1 MCTLTFI
8 AVDGGA
14 GNPPGLRVVMNRD
27 ELRAREE
34 ALAPQWRELAGG
46 EGGEGGMRA
55 IWPTDPVGGGT
66 WIAANSAGMVLCLLN
81 LNLEPK
87 PELPAGLI
95 SRGQIIPRF
104 VQAESGGQLLE
115 ALRGA
120 DLSRFAPFR
129 LVVAPRATDHEVVVW
144 ECRWDREQLEVI
156 KHERLPVCFVSSGL
170 GDRVVQPRVELFKQR
185 LAVVPTPEM
194 QDRFHGHQWP
204 GQGDVSVMMGRE
216 DARTVSV
223 TTVEVGGAAG
233 APEVRMV
240 YRPIPEWVGGGGRG
254 VRDEEDAGPLAVIS
268 RTMVTHPGCV

>member
-1 MCTLTFI
+1 LTFI

-27 ELRAREE
+27 ELRTREE
-34 ALAPQWRELAGG
+34 ALAPQWRELGG
-46 EGGEGGMRA
+46 GDGGMRA

-87 PELPAGLI
+87 PELPKGLI

-104 VQAESGGQLLE
+104 VQAESAGQLLE
-115 ALRGA
+115 AVRGA
-120 DLSRFAPFR
+120 DLTKFAPFR
-129 LVVAPRATDHEVVVW
+129 LVVAPRATEDEAVVW
-144 ECRWDREQLEVI
+144 ECRWDREQLEI
-156 KHERLPVCFVSSGL
+156 TKHARLPVCFVSSGL
-170 GDRVVQPRVELFKQR
+170 GDRVVQPRLELFKQR
-185 LAVVPTPEM
+185 LAVVPTPVM

-204 GQGDVSVMMGRE
+204 GQRDVSVMMGRG

-233 APEVRMV
+233 SPEVRMV
-240 YRPIPEWVGGGGRG
+240 YRPIREQVNGGGRG
-254 VRDEEDAGPLAVIS
+254 ERDGGKGMGRTRGRS
-268 RTMVTHPGCV
+268 R